1 MRFVPVVDK
10 NGNPLMPTKPS
21 RARRWIKSGKAT
33 PFWSKGVFCVRLN
46 VEPSARYKQPI
57 VIGID
62 PGSKMEGYSVKSK
75 AHTYLNIQANAVTHV
90 KKAVETRRNMRRAR
104 RYRKTRRR
112 KARFNNRKNKNL
124 PPSTKARWQWKLR
137 LCRWLAG
144 IFPITA
150 FVVEDIKA
158 DTKPGKKRW
167 NQSFTP
173 LEIGKNW
180 FYGELSKL
188 GPVFTKQGYETKEL
202 RNRYGLERTNR
213 KLAEKWEAHCVD
225 AWVLANW
232 YVGGHAQPDNRELLI
247 VKPLR
252 FQRRQLHMLQFTK
265 GGVRRRQGGT
275 RSLGFKRGSYV
286 KHPKYGLCY
295 IGGHR
300 KGKLS
305 LHDITTGKRLTQ
317 MAGPDDCK
325 FICFASWIYKY
336 AG

>member
-1 MRFVPVVDK
+1 M
-10 NGNPLMPTKPS
+10 
-21 RARRWIKSGKAT
+21 
-33 PFWSKGVFCVRLN
+33 
-46 VEPSARYKQPI
+46 
-57 VIGID
+57 
-62 PGSKMEGYSVKSK
+62 
-75 AHTYLNIQANAVTHV
+75 
-90 KKAVETRRNMRRAR
+90 
-104 RYRKTRRR
+104 
-112 KARFNNRKNKNL
+112 
-124 PPSTKARWQWKLR
+124 
-137 LCRWLAG
+137 
-144 IFPITA
+144 
-150 FVVEDIKA
+150 
-158 DTKPGKKRW
+158 
-167 NQSFTP
+167 
-173 LEIGKNW
+173 
-180 FYGELSKL
+180 
-188 GPVFTKQGYETKEL
+188 
-202 RNRYGLERTNR
+202 
-213 KLAEKWEAHCVD
+213 AEKWEAHSVD

-317 MAGPDDCK
+317 IARPDDCK

-336 AG
+336 AC